1 MDLPQQDSLRRCAEA
16 DVRDS
21 PVWLLEDDSIAV
33 DLVTMFGPK
42 GAIRKIVV
50 FLLICYVACFTSLDG
65 M

>member
-1 MDLPQQDSLRRCAEA
+1 M
-16 DVRDS
+16 
-21 PVWLLEDDSIAV
+21 WLLEDDYIAV